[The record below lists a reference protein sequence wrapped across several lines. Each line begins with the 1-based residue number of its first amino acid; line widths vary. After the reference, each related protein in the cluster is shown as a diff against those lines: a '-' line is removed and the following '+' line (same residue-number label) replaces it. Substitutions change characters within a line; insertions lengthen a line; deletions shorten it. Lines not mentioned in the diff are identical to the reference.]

1 MKISYVLIGVFVVWC
16 IIASQWYLFGVKGL
30 LTDPAH
36 FHPHETTIAIIEI
49 LIMLLVAVLIGFG
62 IAWFLRQK
70 TIDQNQST
78 IADLQSAHKLAISAE
93 SEAKQQTEAAKGQ
106 AVRVEQKLTRAQE
119 TFKEDFQNLSKEK
132 DKIKSE
138 LDQYISEAKRKQE
151 EILTLKP
158 KAQLA
163 DVELGRITFQTK
175 QLENQLAESKS
186 ANQKLETELEE
197 CRATK
202 SIATKEPVY
211 SDFIAG
217 QRLGIS
223 EASAEDKDDLKLIS
237 GIGPAIEEKLN
248 AIGIYTFKQISE
260 FTPVAVEQVTA
271 AIKFF
276 PDRIGRDNWI
286 GQAAAFL
293 RHRK

>member
-1 MKISYVLIGVFVVWC
+1 MKISYILIGVFVVWC

-36 FHPHETTIAIIEI
+36 FHPHETTMAIVEI
-49 LIMLLVAVLIGFG
+49 LVMLLIAVLIGFG
-62 IAWFLRQK
+62 IAWFLRQAVVN
-70 TIDQNQST
+70 QNQSAIT
-78 IADLQSAHKLAISAE
+78 DLHNAHKLAISE
-93 SEAKQQTEAAKGQ
+93 ETEARLRAEKQ
-106 AVRVEQKLTRAQE
+106 IEKAEQKLARAQE

-132 DKIKSE
+132 DRIKE
-138 LDQYISEAKRKQE
+138 EQEQNRNEASRKQDE
-151 EILTLKP
+151 LLSLKP
-158 KAQLA
+158 KVQLA
-163 DVELGRITFQTK
+163 DVELGRISVQIR

-186 ANQKLETELEE
+186 ANQKLEVELEE
-197 CRATK
+197 CRTSK
-202 SIATKEPVY
+202 SSGRKEPVF

-223 EASAEDKDDLKLIS
+223 EASASEKDDLKLIS
-237 GIGPAIEEKLN
+237 GIGPVIERKLN

-260 FTPVAVEQVTA
+260 FTPYAIEQVTA

-286 GQAAAFL
+286 GQAAAL
-293 RHRK
+293 MRHRK

>member
-1 MKISYVLIGVFVVWC
+1 MKISYVLVGVFVVWC

-30 LTDPAH
+30 LTDPTH
-36 FHPHETTIAIIEI
+36 FHPHETTMAIIEI
-49 LIMLLVAVLIGFG
+49 LVMLLVAVLIGFG
-62 IAWFLRQK
+62 IAWFLRQNA
-70 TIDQNQST
+70 IDQSQSA
-78 IADLQSAHKLAISAE
+78 IADLHNAHRLAISEEAE
-93 SEAKQQTEAAKGQ
+93 ARLQAEKQTERA
-106 AVRVEQKLTRAQE
+106 EQKLARAQE

-132 DKIKSE
+132 ERIKSE
-138 LDQYISEAKRKQE
+138 LDQNRSEAKRKQE

-163 DVELGRITFQTK
+163 DVELGRITFQIK
-175 QLENQLAESKS
+175 QLENQLAESKL
-186 ANQKLETELEE
+186 ANQKLEIELEE

-202 SIATKEPVY
+202 SITRKEPVY

-217 QRLGIS
+217 QRIGIS

-237 GIGPAIEEKLN
+237 GIGPVIEEKLN

-286 GQAAAFL
+286 GQAAAL
-293 RHRK
+293 MRHRK

>member
-36 FHPHETTIAIIEI
+36 FHPHETTMAIIEI

-62 IAWFLRQK
+62 IAWFLRQNA
-70 TIDQNQST
+70 IDQSQSA
-78 IADLQSAHKLAISAE
+78 IADLHNAQKLAISE
-93 SEAKQQTEAAKGQ
+93 ETEARVQ
-106 AVRVEQKLTRAQE
+106 AEKQIERAEQKLARAQE
-119 TFKEDFQNLSKEK
+119 TFKEDFQNLSREK
-132 DKIKSE
+132 DRIKLE
-138 LDQYISEAKRKQE
+138 LDQNISEAKRKQE

-163 DVELGRITFQTK
+163 DVELGRITFQIK

-197 CRATK
+197 CLATK
-202 SIATKEPVY
+202 NIARKEPVY

-237 GIGPAIEEKLN
+237 GIGPVIESKLN

-286 GQAAAFL
+286 GQAAAL
-293 RHRK
+293 MRHRK

>member
-36 FHPHETTIAIIEI
+36 FHPHETTMAIIEI

-62 IAWFLRQK
+62 IAWFLRQNA
-70 TIDQNQST
+70 IDQSQSA
-78 IADLQSAHKLAISAE
+78 IADLHNAHKLAINEEAE
-93 SEAKQQTEAAKGQ
+93 ARVQAEKQIERA
-106 AVRVEQKLTRAQE
+106 EQKLARAQE
-119 TFKEDFQNLSKEK
+119 TFKEDFQNLSREK
-132 DKIKSE
+132 DRIKLE
-138 LDQYISEAKRKQE
+138 LDQNISEAKRKQE

-163 DVELGRITFQTK
+163 DVELGRITFQIK

-197 CRATK
+197 CRTTK
-202 SIATKEPVY
+202 SIARKEPVY

-237 GIGPAIEEKLN
+237 GIGPVIERKLN
-248 AIGIYTFKQISE
+248 DIGIYTFKQISE

>member
-36 FHPHETTIAIIEI
+36 FRPHETTMAIIEI

-62 IAWFLRQK
+62 IAWFLRK
-70 TIDQNQST
+70 NAIDQSQST
-78 IADLQSAHKLAISAE
+78 IADLHNAHKLAISEAAE
-93 SEAKQQTEAAKGQ
+93 ARLQAEKQTERA
-106 AVRVEQKLTRAQE
+106 EQKLARAQE

-132 DKIKSE
+132 DRIKLE
-138 LDQYISEAKRKQE
+138 LDQNISEAKRKQE

-163 DVELGRITFQTK
+163 DVELGRITFQVK

-202 SIATKEPVY
+202 SIARKEPVY

-237 GIGPAIEEKLN
+237 GIGPVIERKLN
-248 AIGIYTFKQISE
+248 DIGIYTFKQISE

>member
-36 FHPHETTIAIIEI
+36 FHPHETTMAIIEI

-62 IAWFLRQK
+62 IAWFLRQNA
-70 TIDQNQST
+70 IDQIQST
-78 IADLQSAHKLAISAE
+78 IADLHNAHKVAISEEAE
-93 SEAKQQTEAAKGQ
+93 ARLQAEKQAERA
-106 AVRVEQKLTRAQE
+106 EQKLTRAQE

-132 DKIKSE
+132 DRIKLE
-138 LDQYISEAKRKQE
+138 LDQNINEAKRKQE
-151 EILTLKP
+151 EILALKP

-163 DVELGRITFQTK
+163 DIELGRITFQIK

-186 ANQKLETELEE
+186 ANQKLETELQE
-197 CRATK
+197 CLSTRSVAR
-202 SIATKEPVY
+202 KEPIY

-223 EASAEDKDDLKLIS
+223 EAPSTERDDLKLIS
-237 GIGPAIEEKLN
+237 GIGPVIEGKLN

-260 FTPVAVEQVTA
+260 FTPYAIDQVTA

-286 GQAAAFL
+286 GQAAAL
-293 RHRK
+293 MRHRK

>member
-1 MKISYVLIGVFVVWC
+1 MKISYILIGVFVVWC

-36 FHPHETTIAIIEI
+36 FHPHETTMAIIEI
-49 LIMLLVAVLIGFG
+49 LVMLLVAVLIGFG
-62 IAWFLRQK
+62 IAWFLRQ
-70 TIDQNQST
+70 TVIDQNQSAIT
-78 IADLQSAHKLAISAE
+78 DLLNAQKLAISE
-93 SEAKQQTEAAKGQ
+93 ETEARFRAEKQ
-106 AVRVEQKLTRAQE
+106 LEKAEQKLARAQE
-119 TFKEDFQNLSKEK
+119 TFKEDFQNLSKER
-132 DKIKSE
+132 DRIKEE
-138 LDQYISEAKRKQE
+138 LEQNRDEASRKRDELQS
-151 EILTLKP
+151 LKP
-158 KAQLA
+158 KVQLA
-163 DVELGRITFQTK
+163 DVELGRISVQIR

-197 CRATK
+197 CRASK
-202 SIATKEPVY
+202 NSGRKEPVF

-223 EASAEDKDDLKLIS
+223 EASANEKDDLKLIS
-237 GIGPAIEEKLN
+237 GIGPVIEKKLN

-260 FTPVAVEQVTA
+260 FTPYAIEQVTA

-286 GQAAAFL
+286 GQAAAL
-293 RHRK
+293 MRHRK

>member
-30 LTDPAH
+30 LTDPAN
-36 FHPHETTIAIIEI
+36 FHPHETTMAIIEI
-49 LIMLLVAVLIGFG
+49 LVMLLVAVLIGFG
-62 IAWFLRQK
+62 IAWFLRQ
-70 TIDQNQST
+70 TVIDQNQSAF
-78 IADLQSAHKLAISAE
+78 ADLQSSQRLTISAE
-93 SEAKQQTEAAKGQ
+93 SHAREQAEKQAERA
-106 AVRVEQKLTRAQE
+106 EQKLARAQE
-119 TFKEDFQNLSKEK
+119 TFKEDFQNLSREK
-132 DKIKSE
+132 NKIKAE
-138 LDQYISEAKRKQE
+138 LEQNRNEAQRKQDE
-151 EILTLKP
+151 LLSLKP
-158 KAQLA
+158 KVQLA
-163 DVELGRITFQTK
+163 DVELGRITVQIR
-175 QLENQLAESKS
+175 QLENQLAEAKS
-186 ANQKLETELEE
+186 AGQKLETELED
-197 CRATK
+197 CRASK
-202 SIATKEPVY
+202 SSQSKEPVF

-223 EASAEDKDDLKLIS
+223 EASADEKDDLKLIS
-237 GIGPAIEEKLN
+237 GIGPVIERKLN

-260 FTPVAVEQVTA
+260 FTPYAIEQVTS